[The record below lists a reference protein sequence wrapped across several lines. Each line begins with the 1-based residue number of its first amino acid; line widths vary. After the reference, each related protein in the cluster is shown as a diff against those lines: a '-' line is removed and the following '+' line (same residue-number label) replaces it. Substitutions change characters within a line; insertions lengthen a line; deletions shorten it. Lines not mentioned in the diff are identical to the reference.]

1 MKVRGEAVAMSLRE
15 ASLGLQPQA
24 RGFDVHPGVK
34 EQRQSRQRL
43 KAMTTLDISTDKTRL
58 DLDVIHGF
66 LRQAYWSRDIPRQ
79 TVLRAIDGSLCFG
92 GYVDGVGQVAFAR
105 VITDGATFAYLAD
118 VFVLE
123 DQRGKGYSK
132 QLMQAVMAHP
142 RLQGLR
148 RFMLATWDAHGLY
161 AQFGFQPA
169 ARPDRLMEKL
179 DMDVYTRNAAAP
191 MP

>member
-1 MKVRGEAVAMSLRE
+1 M
-15 ASLGLQPQA
+15 
-24 RGFDVHPGVK
+24 
-34 EQRQSRQRL
+34 
-43 KAMTTLDISTDKTRL
+43 TLDISTDKTRL

-66 LRQAYWSRDIPRQ
+66 LTQAYWSRGIPRE
-79 TVLRAIDGSLCFG
+79 TVQRAIDGALCFG

-132 QLMQAVMAHP
+132 QLMQAIVAHP
-142 RLQGLR
+142 QLQGLR
-148 RFMLATWDAHGLY
+148 RFMLATFDAHGLY
-161 AQFGFQPA
+161 AQFGFEPA

-179 DMDVYTRNAAAP
+179 DMDLYSRAAAA
-191 MP
+191 